1 MAYFEEFAEI
11 CYLRDSK
18 KRAKTLLDEAQAYYE
33 DCCTALAE
41 KREKVD
47 RIFEEEWSDEDMTI
61 SVAWS
66 VTQHKLLSAQEVPS
80 LMFSS
85 LTW

>member
-1 MAYFEEFAEI
+1 MAYWEDFAEI

-47 RIFEEEWSDEDMTI
+47 RIFEEE
-61 SVAWS
+61 
-66 VTQHKLLSAQEVPS
+66 
-80 LMFSS
+80 
-85 LTW
+85 